1 MAMAE
6 AVASEKLGG
15 AGSRRRR
22 QTTAAGA
29 DTAAPSPS
37 FHADLG
43 AASRRR
49 RGLTRRRE
57 PRARE
62 RERREQQPPP
72 MWRARRWP
80 WPWRSQ
86 RRAARMLSSGEPA
99 AGRRRV
105 AALWGNGDYGRLGMG
120 ALESRWSPTACPFF
134 LTGRPGDDDDDPP
147 ASLACGGAHTLF
159 LTESGRVFA
168 AGLNDFG
175 QLGIGSSVTH
185 SLEPIEVSGFDE
197 KVVEVSAGNH
207 HSCAVTADG
216 KLFTWGRNSSGQL
229 GLGKRAGKVVSTP
242 RKVDCLADA
251 RVKMVALGSE
261 HSIATTEEGEV
272 LSWGAAGA
280 GRLGHGHKTSIL
292 GFSITTSEYTPRLIK
307 NLDGVK
313 IKRIAAGMLHSACI
327 DEKGTLFIFGQ
338 KTEKVGFGRSGDELR
353 PTVVE
358 EVPFSEEVAC
368 GGYHTC
374 VVTDSGDLYSWG
386 SNENGCLGLGGTDMV
401 RSPEVLKSSLFKF
414 PVSKVEIFTR
424 GAGEVLTGHGNDVD
438 YFEPVMVEFGKNA
451 RAVHVS
457 CGFNHTG
464 AIFEYSE
471 N

>member
-1 MAMAE
+1 
-6 AVASEKLGG
+6 
-15 AGSRRRR
+15 
-22 QTTAAGA
+22 
-29 DTAAPSPS
+29 
-37 FHADLG
+37 
-43 AASRRR
+43 
-49 RGLTRRRE
+49 
-57 PRARE
+57 
-62 RERREQQPPP
+62 
-72 MWRARRWP
+72 MWRRWP
-80 WPWRSQ
+80 RPWR
-86 RRAARMLSSGEPA
+86 RLLSSDAASTGDSPA
-99 AGRRRV
+99 PRRRRV

-120 ALESRWSPTACPFF
+120 ALESRWLPTACPFF
-134 LTGRPGDDDDDPP
+134 LRGGGVAGDDPP

-185 SLEPIEVSGFDE
+185 TLEPVEVLGFDE

-216 KLFTWGRNSSGQL
+216 KLFAWGRNSSGQL
-229 GLGKRAGKVVSTP
+229 GLGKSAGKVVPTP

-251 RVKMVALGSE
+251 IVKMVALGSE

-280 GRLGHGHKTSIL
+280 GRLGHGHKTNIL
-292 GFSITTSEYTPRLIK
+292 GFSMTTSEYTPRLIK

-313 IKRIAAGMLHSACI
+313 ECCTQLALM
-327 DEKGTLFIFGQ
+327 
-338 KTEKVGFGRSGDELR
+338 GFGRSGDELR

-374 VVTDSGDLYSWG
+374 AVTDSGDLYSWG
-386 SNENGCLGLGGTDMV
+386 SNENGCLGLGMLADIKFVTSGTDMV
-401 RSPEVLKSSLFKF
+401 RSPEVLKSSLFKL

-424 GAGEVLTGHGNDVD
+424 GAGEVLTGHGDDVD
-438 YFEPVMVEFGKNA
+438 YFEPMMVKFSNNA
-451 RAVHVS
+451 KAVHVS

-464 AIFEYSE
+464 SDKDSHSSTAQSDPWKLNKKADRVEGELTNICGHSK
-471 N
+471 

>member
-1 MAMAE
+1 
-6 AVASEKLGG
+6 
-15 AGSRRRR
+15 
-22 QTTAAGA
+22 
-29 DTAAPSPS
+29 
-37 FHADLG
+37 
-43 AASRRR
+43 
-49 RGLTRRRE
+49 
-57 PRARE
+57 
-62 RERREQQPPP
+62 

-147 ASLACGGAHTLF
+147 ASLACGGAHT
-159 LTESGRVFA
+159 
-168 AGLNDFG
+168 
-175 QLGIGSSVTH
+175 SS
-185 SLEPIEVSGFDE
+185 SPEPIEVSGFDE

-207 HSCAVTADG
+207 HSCAVTG
-216 KLFTWGRNSSGQL
+216 
-229 GLGKRAGKVVSTP
+229 AGKVVSTP

-358 EVPFSEEVAC
+358 E
-368 GGYHTC
+368 
-374 VVTDSGDLYSWG
+374 LYQ
-386 SNENGCLGLGGTDMV
+386 CLSKLRMFAYIKFLTSGTDMV

-414 PVSKVEIFTR
+414 PVSKVSCGWKHTAVISGGDIYTWGWG
-424 GAGEVLTGHGNDVD
+424 GANGTFFEEGHSSGGQLGHGNDVD
-438 YFEPVMVEFGKNA
+438 YFEPMMVEFGKNA

>member
-1 MAMAE
+1 
-6 AVASEKLGG
+6 
-15 AGSRRRR
+15 
-22 QTTAAGA
+22 
-29 DTAAPSPS
+29 
-37 FHADLG
+37 
-43 AASRRR
+43 
-49 RGLTRRRE
+49 
-57 PRARE
+57 
-62 RERREQQPPP
+62 

-216 KLFTWGRNSSGQL
+216 KLFAWGRNSSGQL

-307 NLDGVK
+307 KLDGVK
-313 IKRIAAGMLHSACI
+313 
-327 DEKGTLFIFGQ
+327 
-338 KTEKVGFGRSGDELR
+338 GFGRSGDELR

-438 YFEPVMVEFGKNA
+438 YFEPMMVEFGKNA

>member
-1 MAMAE
+1 
-6 AVASEKLGG
+6 
-15 AGSRRRR
+15 
-22 QTTAAGA
+22 
-29 DTAAPSPS
+29 
-37 FHADLG
+37 
-43 AASRRR
+43 
-49 RGLTRRRE
+49 
-57 PRARE
+57 
-62 RERREQQPPP
+62 

-185 SLEPIEVSGFDE
+185 SLVLSFLYIMPPCEIFIYIEPIEVSGFDE

-216 KLFTWGRNSSGQL
+216 KLFAWGRNSSGQL

-307 NLDGVK
+307 KLDGVK

-358 EVPFSEEVAC
+358 E
-368 GGYHTC
+368 
-374 VVTDSGDLYSWG
+374 LYQ
-386 SNENGCLGLGGTDMV
+386 CLSKLRMFAYIKFLTSGTDMV

-438 YFEPVMVEFGKNA
+438 YFEPMMVEFGKNA